1 MCLKD
6 VVQIGYAFFC
16 VIINMFGCD
25 DMKTA
30 LVLEG
35 GAMRGMYTAGVLDAL
50 LERNISVDAVIGVSA
65 GALFG
70 VNYITKQKGRSLR
83 YNKKYLG
90 DKDYFSFSSFF
101 KTGNVM
107 NEEFCFK
114 KLVYELDPIDFQ
126 AFQRSKVKF
135 YVTVTNIETGKAEYK
150 LIDDL
155 KQDMEYLRA
164 SGSMPVV
171 SKIVKIDKKK
181 YLDGGIADS
190 IPVLAAKRLGYDRVV
205 VVLTRPEGYCKK
217 KSTLL
222 PYYACYRDYP
232 KFIDAARNRPNVYNN
247 TLKKISKL
255 EKEGSIFVIRPS
267 TLVKVKHLEMDIQKV
282 EAIYNLGM
290 HDTLEKMNDLKKFLN
305 S

>member
-1 MCLKD
+1 
-6 VVQIGYAFFC
+6 
-16 VIINMFGCD
+16 
-25 DMKTA
+25 MKTA

-35 GAMRGMYTAGVLDAL
+35 GAMRGMYTAGVLDVF
-50 LERNISVDAVIGVSA
+50 LEKKISVDAVIGVSA

-90 DKDYFSFSSFF
+90 DKNYFGFHSFL

-107 NEEFCFK
+107 NEEFCFN
-114 KLVYELDPIDFQ
+114 KLIYELDPIDFR

-135 YVTVTNIETGKAEYK
+135 YATVTNIETGEAEYK

-155 KQDMEYLRA
+155 KKDMEYLRA

-171 SKIVKIDKKK
+171 SKIVKIGTKK

-190 IPVLAAKRLGYDRVV
+190 IPVLAAKKLGYDRVIV
-205 VVLTRPEGYCKK
+205 VSTRPKDYYKK

-222 PYYACYRDYP
+222 PYHICYRKYP
-232 KFIDAARNRPNVYNN
+232 KFIDAARKRPNVYND

-255 EKEGSIFVIRPS
+255 EQEGSVFVIRPS
-267 TLVKVKHLEMDIQKV
+267 AFIKVKHMEMDIQKV
-282 EAIYNLGM
+282 EAIYHLGM
-290 HDTLEKMNDLKKFLN
+290 HDALERMNDLKKFLD